1 MTAGSVVRP
10 SVKPS
15 KSTVVLEA
23 IVPPM
28 VAPGGLSPALV
39 AWKTKK
45 DVLVSTAEMVTVV
58 VPFALEVVE
67 PVCTLTVGL

>member
-1 MTAGSVVRP
+1 M
-10 SVKPS
+10 
-15 KSTVVLEA
+15 LEA